1 MEKLGAKQLTS
12 HLRSFC
18 DLVVNEFN
26 KSGTE
31 AGHLSKRINAIT
43 SMIWKYNIIPPDK
56 LMLCLVLR
64 TYEGNK
70 SHVSLS
76 TLASLVGGGQ
86 VGFTFQRY
94 VFRIVCCFSKCKN
107 LLDSHGSGL
116 CDLRFLLITRFTL
129 FTPLGCQ

>member
-1 MEKLGAKQLTS
+1 MFLYQINLLQVLEKLGAKQLTS

-70 SHVSLS
+70 SHVS
-76 TLASLVGGGQ
+76 TV
-86 VGFTFQRY
+86 
-94 VFRIVCCFSKCKN
+94 
-107 LLDSHGSGL
+107 
-116 CDLRFLLITRFTL
+116 
-129 FTPLGCQ
+129 